1 MSTTRI
7 LGVILL
13 IGGVVLIII
22 GITASRS
29 LADSLSTMF
38 RGRLTEHTMWY
49 ILGGIASAVVGLVLT
64 LRSR

>member
-7 LGVILL
+7 IGIILL
-13 IGGVVLIII
+13 IGGVILIIA
-22 GITASRS
+22 GISASHS
-29 LADSLSTMF
+29 LGNNLSRF
-38 RGRLTEHTMWY
+38 FSGHLTERTLWY